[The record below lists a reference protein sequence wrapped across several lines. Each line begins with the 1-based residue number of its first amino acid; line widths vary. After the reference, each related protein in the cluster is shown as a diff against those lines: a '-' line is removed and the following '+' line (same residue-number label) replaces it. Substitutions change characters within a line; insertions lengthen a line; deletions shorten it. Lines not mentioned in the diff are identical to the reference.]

1 MSPFKK
7 ILNNFYI
14 YQHLKADTNE
24 IFYVGKGNK
33 KRAYSHNRGEY
44 WKRVVAKH
52 GLIVQIIHQ
61 DLDEDTAFKLEIET
75 IQIYRSQ
82 GIKLVNMTDGG
93 EGTSGR
99 ITTDESRLNY
109 SKSRLGDKNPMFH
122 KTHNPEIIEKIRQ
135 ASVINHANP
144 ETKAKLKKA
153 LTGINR
159 SDETKEKIRQVRT
172 GTKRSDETKKK
183 LSDAK
188 KGKTSNRKGVKLSE
202 ETKEKIRLANLGKKL
217 SQETKD
223 KLAVSSK
230 GRAMSDDAK
239 RKISEAN
246 KGRVSIRKGKPG
258 KKLSEE
264 TKEKLRQINLGKK
277 LSDETRRKMSLSRTQ
292 SS

>member
-99 ITTDESRLNY
+99 ITTDESRINY
-109 SKSRLGDKNPMFH
+109 SKSRLGNKNPMYQ

-230 GRAMSDDAK
+230 GRVMSDDAK

-246 KGRVSIRKGKPG
+246 KGRVSVRKGKPG

-292 SS
+292 SN